1 MIWPIW
7 LADSSHEFAVISRAP
22 ANTSRT
28 AMVSAVSENTVTAPA
43 AKASA
48 RISHAAADRDPVR
61 PNSARKIAARI
72 TSPAIRTRQGSSR
85 STSTPAG
92 RPAAR

>member
-1 MIWPIW
+1 MIWPAW
-7 LADSSHEFAVISRAP
+7 LADSSHEFAVTSRVP

-43 AKASA
+43 AKASD
-48 RISHAAADRDPVR
+48 RISQAGGSRDPVSR
-61 PNSARKIAARI
+61 NNTPKIAART
-72 TSPAIRTRQGSSR
+72 TSPAISTRQGSRR